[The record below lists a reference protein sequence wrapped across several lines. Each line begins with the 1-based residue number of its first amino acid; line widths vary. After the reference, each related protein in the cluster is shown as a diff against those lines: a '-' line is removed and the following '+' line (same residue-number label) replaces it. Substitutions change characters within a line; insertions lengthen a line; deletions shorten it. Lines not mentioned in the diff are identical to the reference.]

1 MHGPRRRV
9 ALVRP
14 LLSSAAAVARRQLT
28 MAAPAPL
35 YDLTLLLDTAAADE
49 QRAKIL
55 ADVEAMI
62 AARGEVVGQHDWGT
76 RALAY
81 EIRHKT
87 DAEYHLIQF
96 HAPPELLAELHR
108 TLRITDG
115 IVRSRIIKLRAGTP
129 APVDPPRIE
138 RPAAAE
144 AAPAPAAL

>member
-1 MHGPRRRV
+1 
-9 ALVRP
+9 
-14 LLSSAAAVARRQLT
+14 

-35 YDLTLLLDTAAADE
+35 YDLTLLLDTAAAEE

-62 AARGEVVGQHDWGT
+62 ASSGEVVGRHDWGT

-96 HAPPELLAELHR
+96 HAAPELLNDLQR
-108 TLRITDG
+108 MLRIADG

-129 APVDPPRIE
+129 GPVDPPRIE

-144 AAPAPAAL
+144 AAVAPS